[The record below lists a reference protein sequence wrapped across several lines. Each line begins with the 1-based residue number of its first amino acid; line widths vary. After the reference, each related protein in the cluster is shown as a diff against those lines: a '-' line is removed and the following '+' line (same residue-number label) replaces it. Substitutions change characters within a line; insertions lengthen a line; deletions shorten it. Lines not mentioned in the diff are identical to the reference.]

1 MTSPSVASN
10 RPDFREK
17 KTIYNQEEEEEEEA
31 KVKKIEEL

>member
-17 KTIYNQEEEEEEEA
+17 KTIYNQEEEEEEA